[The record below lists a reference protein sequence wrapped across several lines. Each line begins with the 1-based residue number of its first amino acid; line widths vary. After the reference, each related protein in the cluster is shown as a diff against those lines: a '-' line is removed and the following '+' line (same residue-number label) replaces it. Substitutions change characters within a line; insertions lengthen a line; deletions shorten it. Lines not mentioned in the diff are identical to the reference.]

1 MFVFFLM
8 IRRPPRSTLFP
19 YTTLFRSHKKSDI
32 YHKDTMYSSYLE
44 FGKDFHFHH
53 FQFSPF
59 LGYFYD
65 ILERGNFDETVDS
78 LAIRA
83 KKKQYHRSG
92 ILAGLRGD
100 RKSTRLNS
108 SHAN

>member
-1 MFVFFLM
+1 
-8 IRRPPRSTLFP
+8 
-19 YTTLFRSHKKSDI
+19 
-32 YHKDTMYSSYLE
+32 MYSSYLE

-92 ILAGLRGD
+92 ILAGLRGEYSVLHKNGKKD

-108 SHAN
+108 SHANISYAVFCLKKKKK